1 MSPNSPQSSSDSESQ
16 DEYDHERPDDN
27 NDKAFTHH
35 IKPTFLGPVC
45 TSCKCKVANGNILF
59 DVSRVSI
66 KKHITTNKCFSGDI
80 NQFKGRELEKSLH
93 TSMVHHHNSMRDKP
107 STASRII
114 DMKFSFVSSSKNL
127 PYCAKCG
134 FIGTKLCHVR
144 RHTKSQSTNCTESD
158 IRSADGSIMTNQFGF
173 LLPLTV
179 LNKMRNGTFIL
190 PTKRTTQSNSQTPQ
204 TENASITAT
213 VIATPIRRNQQ
224 VTNSLFTPPRTTI
237 TPHSTHAS
245 NSMETNHIRPTHQE
259 IMSAISNNSPFKDA
273 VSLNAFAKNELV
285 NTFASKEHSDSAYEY
300 ISSYIFLINQQET
313 GLLKNT
319 LTKYSTMMKPSTT
332 NTTLQLLI
340 RSGKQWM
347 QSNAANMEVRMVPVH
362 HRNNIYLVGNTHS
375 DTDKDL
381 LKGGTFVASNNFDVI
396 AEQFSSLISFAT
408 EIQWPA
414 MATSYFAKANEVY
427 LHTLEDTS
435 YNNDDEYALAAQ
447 KMVDTNIIFGLLTEI
462 LLEQPSVPNGPNLV
476 YKYLAGLTIRVDHT
490 GGIHVRHPNEIS
502 KNANALLRLF
512 RHGVCSLYIRRA
524 QIMTQQQESHKAFE
538 VWANSLISEMQ
549 VCPSVG
555 HICRTIRTAR
565 EVDRKTPSLV
575 KKAFNDKTGELF
587 VGGSQIHKSTWSVA
601 IPTAISEWD
610 RHLNILFPNHLQ
622 ASRLPLVKIFDLNND
637 IVIVGEESF
646 LTIEGTNN
654 ESIPLSEF
662 KPFLPQ

>member
-1 MSPNSPQSSSDSESQ
+1 MSPNSPQSSSDSDSQ
-16 DEYDHERPDDN
+16 DEYDHEPPDDN
-27 NDKAFTHH
+27 NDKEFTHH

-66 KKHITTNKCFSGDI
+66 KKHITTNECFSGDI
-80 NQFKGRELEKSLH
+80 TQFKGRELEKSLH
-93 TSMVHHHNSMRDKP
+93 TSMVHHHKSMRDNP
-107 STASRII
+107 SSASRII
-114 DMKFSFVSSSKNL
+114 DRKFSFVSSSKNL

-158 IRSADGSIMTNQFGF
+158 IRGADGSIVTNQFGF

-204 TENASITAT
+204 TENASINAT
-213 VIATPIRRNQQ
+213 VIATPIQRNQQ
-224 VTNSLFTPPRTTI
+224 ITYSLLTPSRTTI
-237 TPHSTHAS
+237 TPHSTHVS
-245 NSMETNHIRPTHQE
+245 NSTVTNQIRPTHQE
-259 IMSAISNNSPFKDA
+259 IMSALSNNSPFKDA
-273 VSLNAFAKNELV
+273 VSLNAFAKNELI
-285 NTFASKEHSDSAYEY
+285 NTFASKQHSDSAYEY
-300 ISSYIFLINQQET
+300 ISSYILLINQQEP

-319 LTKYSTMMKPSTT
+319 LTKYYTMMKPSTT

-347 QSNAANMEVRMVPVH
+347 QSNAANMDVQMVPVH
-362 HRNNIYLVGNTHS
+362 HRNNIYLVGSIHS

-396 AEQFSSLISFAT
+396 AEQLLSLLSFAT

-414 MATSYFAKANEVY
+414 MATYFDKANEVY
-427 LHTLEDTS
+427 LHTMEDPS
-435 YNNDDEYALAAQ
+435 YNDDDEYSLAAQ
-447 KMVDTNIIFGLLTEI
+447 KIVDTNIIFGLLTEI
-462 LLEQPSVPNGPNLV
+462 LLEQPSEPNGPNLV
-476 YKYLAGLTIRVDHT
+476 YKYLAGLTIRVDHI

-512 RHGVCSLYIRRA
+512 RHGVCSLYIRRS
-524 QIMTQQQESHKAFE
+524 QIMTQQQESHKTFE

-587 VGGSQIHKSTWSVA
+587 VGGTQIHKSTWSVA

-610 RHLNILFPNHLQ
+610 MHLNILFPNNLQ

-637 IVIVGEESF
+637 IVMVGEESF
-646 LTIEGTNN
+646 LTIEGTNTQ
-654 ESIPLSEF
+654 SIPLSEF
-662 KPFLPQ
+662 KPTLPQ